1 MSNNILFVF
10 EGEKTEDQII
20 DSLKKFYFNQEMI
33 ITCAYCNNIYNLYKQ
48 LHTDEDLDT
57 FNLLKDIPINK
68 QNLKEYK
75 RTDFAEIYLF
85 FDYDGH
91 DTMADDSI
99 LIDLILK

>member
-1 MSNNILFVF
+1 MLIVIIFTICINN
-10 EGEKTEDQII
+10 
-20 DSLKKFYFNQEMI
+20 Y
-33 ITCAYCNNIYNLYKQ
+33 
-48 LHTDEDLDT
+48 TDEDLDT

-75 RTDFAEIYLF
+75 RTDFEIYLF

-99 LIDLILK
+99 LIDLILKNEETEKGKLLYKLSNDRIDKTYFRF